1 LRAWKRAVQRRT
13 RAHFGTDLA
22 VSHGFRYGT
31 AIPPGD
37 ITLGELYTFFP
48 MTTPVARGVAYGQQ
62 LTNHMEEFLGD
73 NFTPYP
79 YDQEDGRVRNFS
91 SNVEVT
97 LDPTAKRGRR
107 PSNCESTASRSTRG
121 DVLGGDVPPTR

>member
-1 LRAWKRAVQRRT
+1 
-13 RAHFGTDLA
+13 
-22 VSHGFRYGT
+22 
-31 AIPPGD
+31 
-37 ITLGELYTFFP
+37 

-91 SNVEVT
+91 RT
-97 LDPTAKRGRR
+97 
-107 PSNCESTASRSTRG
+107 SR
-121 DVLGGDVPPTR
+121 